1 MKFFTKKKVI
11 TTVAVLAT
19 FFGCSNWYYHSKLE
33 TKDIYL
39 ETEYPSINVGDE
51 IELNYI
57 VEPDT
62 ASNQEADMIVSDG
75 KILEKVTDNTF
86 KAVKEGNC
94 NITLMQNDKVY
105 RSYAIQVNVVKMES
119 IAFSTDSLSVILDN
133 TVEPKISYLP
143 RNTTYPKWT
152 FKSDNEEIAQVKNNQ
167 LLGVSEGTATV
178 TVISDEGLKDTIEVT
193 VLPIVA
199 KSISFK
205 YPSNIRIGDRVQ
217 FTPVFEPKNVTHK
230 EVFWSSEDPGVATID
245 AEGNLVAKKDGKV
258 KIKINET
265 SNNKSYEK
273 EITILPIEIEKLTL
287 SVPYTSLYVGNGMNA
302 SVKYEPNNATYKNV
316 TYSTS
321 NESILKVNENG
332 YITAVD
338 EGEAVITA
346 TTDNKLKDSVTISV
360 KKYIAPKSYASA
372 GIAGGLAAGGS
383 TWSEGTSSGASGGQM
398 VWISGSGK
406 KYHRSSS
413 CSNMKNPWQVTVEE
427 AQSQGRQPCKK
438 CY

>member
-1 MKFFTKKKVI
+1 MKVLTKKKII
-11 TTVAVLAT
+11 TAVAVLAT
-19 FFGCSNWYYHSKLE
+19 FFAGSNYYYETKLK

-62 ASNQEADMIVSDG
+62 ASNKEADIIVSDG
-75 KILEKVTDNTF
+75 KILEKIDDNKF

-94 NITLMQNDKVY
+94 NITLMQENKEY
-105 RSYAIQVNVVKMES
+105 HSYSIQVDVVKMES
-119 IAFSTDSLSVILDN
+119 IAFSHKSLSVTLDN
-133 TVEPKISYLP
+133 TINPEISYLP
-143 RNTTYPKWT
+143 NNTTYPKWT
-152 FKSDNEEIAQVKNNQ
+152 FKSDDEEIVQVKNNQ
-167 LLGVSEGTATV
+167 LLGKTEGTTTV
-178 TVISDEGLKDTIEVT
+178 SVISDDGLRDTVEIT

-199 KSISFK
+199 NSISFK
-205 YPSNIRIGDRVQ
+205 YPSSIRIGDKVQ
-217 FTPVFEPKNVTHK
+217 FTSVFEPQNVTHK
-230 EVFWSSEDPGVATID
+230 EVFWSSADSSIATID

-273 EITILPIEIEKLTL
+273 EITILPIEIEKITL

-302 SVKYEPNNATYKNV
+302 SVKYEPNNATYKKV
-316 TYSTS
+316 TYSS
-321 NESILKVNENG
+321 DDESILKVNENG
-332 YITAVD
+332 YITAVA
-338 EGEAVITA
+338 EGEATITA
-346 TTDNKLKDSVTISV
+346 KTENNLKDSVTISV
-360 KKYIAPKSYASA
+360 KKYVAPKSYATA

-383 TWSEGTSSGASGGQM
+383 WGEGSGSSGGGGQM
-398 VWISGSGK
+398 VWISSSGT
-406 KYHRSSS
+406 KYHRRSS

-427 AQSQGRQPCKK
+427 AQAQGRQPCKK

>member
-1 MKFFTKKKVI
+1 MKFLTKKKI
-11 TTVAVLAT
+11 IAGVAVLAT
-19 FFGCSNWYYHSKLE
+19 LCGGSNYYYETKLK

-62 ASNQEADMIVSDG
+62 ASNQEADIIVSDG
-75 KILEKVTDNTF
+75 KILEKIDDNKF

-94 NITLMQNDKVY
+94 NITLMQEDKEY
-105 RSYAIQVNVVKMES
+105 HSYSIQVNVVEMES
-119 IAFSTDSLSVILDN
+119 IAFNQKSLSVTLDN
-133 TVEPKISYLP
+133 TVEPKISYSP
-143 RNTTYPKWT
+143 KNTTYPKWT
-152 FKSDNEEIAQVKNNQ
+152 FKSDNEEIVQVKNNQ
-167 LLGVSEGTATV
+167 LLGKAEGTTTV
-178 TVISDEGLKDTIEVT
+178 SVISDGGLRDTVEIT

-199 KSISFK
+199 NSISFK
-205 YPSNIRIGDRVQ
+205 YPSSICIGDKVQ
-217 FTPVFEPKNVTHK
+217 FTPVFEPINVTHK
-230 EVFWSSEDPGVATID
+230 EAFWSSADSSSATID

-273 EITILPIEIEKLTL
+273 EITILPIEIEKITL

-302 SVKYEPNNATYKNV
+302 SVKYEPNNATYKKA
-316 TYSTS
+316 TYSS
-321 NESILKVNENG
+321 SDESILKVNENG
-332 YITAVD
+332 YITAVA
-338 EGEAVITA
+338 EGEATISAKTE
-346 TTDNKLKDSVTISV
+346 NNLKDSVTISV
-360 KKYIAPKSYASA
+360 KKYVAPKSFASA

-383 TWSEGTSSGASGGQM
+383 WSEGSGLSGGGGQM
-398 VWISGSGK
+398 VWISGSGT
-406 KYHRSSS
+406 KYHSRSS

-427 AQSQGRQPCKK
+427 AQAQGRQPCKK

>member
-1 MKFFTKKKVI
+1 MKFLTKKKII
-11 TTVAVLAT
+11 TAVAVLAT
-19 FFGCSNWYYHSKLE
+19 FFGGSNYYYETKLK

-62 ASNQEADMIVSDG
+62 ASNQEADIIVSNG
-75 KILEKVTDNTF
+75 KILEKIDDNKF

-94 NITLMQNDKVY
+94 NITLMQEDKEY
-105 RSYAIQVNVVKMES
+105 HSYSIQVNVVKMES
-119 IAFSTDSLSVILDN
+119 IAFNQKSLSVTLDN
-133 TVEPKISYLP
+133 TVEPKISYSP
-143 RNTTYPKWT
+143 KNTTYPKWT
-152 FKSDNEEIAQVKNNQ
+152 FKSNNEEIVQVKNNQ
-167 LLGVSEGTATV
+167 LLGKAEGTTTV
-178 TVISDEGLKDTIEVT
+178 SVISDGGLRDTVEIT

-199 KSISFK
+199 NSISFK
-205 YPSNIRIGDRVQ
+205 YPSSIRIGDKVQ
-217 FTPVFEPKNVTHK
+217 FTSVFEPQNVTHK
-230 EVFWSSEDPGVATID
+230 EVFWSSADSSIATID

-273 EITILPIEIEKLTL
+273 EITILPIEIEKITL

-302 SVKYEPNNATYKNV
+302 SVKYEPNNATYKKV
-316 TYSTS
+316 TYSSS

-332 YITAVD
+332 YITAVA
-338 EGEAVITA
+338 EGEATITA
-346 TTDNKLKDSVTISV
+346 KTENNLKDSVTISV
-360 KKYIAPKSYASA
+360 KKYVAPKSYATA

-383 TWSEGTSSGASGGQM
+383 WSEGSGSSGGGGQM
-398 VWISGSGK
+398 VWISGSGT
-406 KYHRSSS
+406 KYHSRSS

-427 AQSQGRQPCKK
+427 AQAQGRQPCKK